1 MASSTVQTDKVTT
14 LDSNK
19 SSKSNFLSFI
29 GAHEIFMPLTW
40 VAALRELV
48 LNCML
53 MFMQTGSILGCL
65 DSNEVDPQLLVPVVI
80 FILLFLLLINTIP
93 FSEFHMSSTVTVIA
107 TLKNVIT
114 ITRGL
119 MYIIAQCIGSITGF
133 IILKYVMNP
142 KLQEK
147 YSFKS
152 CAIGDDH
159 NIKLGSKPLVAFFI
173 EFSFTSL
180 VLFTLGFDKK
190 KLEKL
195 GLPRVSAVTAGALA
209 LTTFASIIVTG
220 YLGNAGVGFNP
231 TRCLGPFAKKWIIGE

>member
-1 MASSTVQTDKVTT
+1 MASFTVQTDKVNT
-14 LDSNK
+14 LDTNK

-48 LNCML
+48 LNYML
-53 MFMQTGSILGCL
+53 MFMQTGSIIRCL
-65 DSNEVDPQLLVPVVI
+65 DSNEVDPKLLVPVVI
-80 FILLFLLLINTIP
+80 FFLLLLLLNTIP
-93 FSEFHMSSTVTVIA
+93 FFEIHMSSTVTVIA
-107 TLKNVIT
+107 ILKNVIT

-119 MYIIAQCIGSITGF
+119 MYIIAQCIGSIIGF

-147 YSFKS
+147 YSLES

-190 KLEKL
+190 KLKKL
-195 GLPRVSAVTAGALA
+195 GLPKVLTAGALA
-209 LTTFASIIVTG
+209 LTTFVSIIVSG
-220 YLGNAGVGFNP
+220 YLGYAGVGFNP
-231 TRCLGPFAKKWIIGE
+231 TSCLGPFAEKWIIGE